1 MWRTVVAM
9 PLAVGVLAGS
19 GHAAAPSLQS
29 APTRLTFGYDR
40 SRALDYV
47 DRGVVGHRGAV
58 AVHDISYQSSGER
71 VDGFLVENLAKQR
84 RPGIILVH
92 GSGGDRSELLGSAVA
107 LAQRG
112 TVTLTITEPS
122 AAHPPPRPTS
132 LAALLAQ
139 SRTVQVRDVIAIRR
153 GADVLQSL
161 PSVAPR
167 KIGYLGW
174 SAGAKTGAYVA
185 ASDQRFRALALLSAG
200 ADQLAAFVAAAPPAL
215 RPLVKQ
221 QLGRIDP
228 LRYIAAARPGTVL
241 LEDGTRD
248 KVVPH
253 RALLNMIDAAP
264 RGTIVRWYPAGH
276 GLNNAAYRE
285 AFAWL
290 VNKLGA

>member
-1 MWRTVVAM
+1 
-9 PLAVGVLAGS
+9 
-19 GHAAAPSLQS
+19 
-29 APTRLTFGYDR
+29 
-40 SRALDYV
+40 
-47 DRGVVGHRGAV
+47 
-58 AVHDISYQSSGER
+58 
-71 VDGFLVENLAKQR
+71 
-84 RPGIILVH
+84 
-92 GSGGDRSELLGSAVA
+92 
-107 LAQRG
+107 
-112 TVTLTITEPS
+112 
-122 AAHPPPRPTS
+122 
-132 LAALLAQ
+132 
-139 SRTVQVRDVIAIRR
+139 VIAIRR

-264 RGTIVRWYPAGH
+264 PGTIVRWYPAGH